1 MDDKLKE
8 LYEIMF
14 DDVLSKK
21 DAKEFLQL
29 VFALSA
35 KSKKEIDQMTAETK
49 QDIENTIEY
58 FKTEKENLEK
68 ELTQHIKEKKD
79 DVDNQIRFV
88 DDTLKLKIDTLDKLI
103 EKVKAIKA
111 EKGKDGENGKNGKD
125 GEDAVVDYEY
135 VIEETLKKI
144 PEKEEMTA
152 ELIVDEINKLPTNK
166 DTHKI
171 DASHIKNLPKQP
183 IYTGGGGGVRLLSLL
198 NDVNTSGV
206 ADGQVLTYESATAT
220 WIPSTPV
227 SRVEFTSGIIET
239 PADGTYKVIVN
250 IPYGITITET
260 TTVAVSGT
268 CTVNFQ
274 IDTTNLGGTANSV
287 SSVETTQT
295 HSSLNVADAGKDIQI
310 KVSSNSAC
318 SRMSFTIKYTR
329 N

>member
-103 EKVKAIKA
+103 EKVKGIKA

-171 DASHIKNLPKQP
+171 DASHIKNLPQLSVGSRNSVRQLAFLSDVD
-183 IYTGGGGGVRLLSLL
+183 TG
-198 NDVNTSGV
+198 GV
-206 ADGQVLTYESATAT
+206 ADGQVLTYDSATKT
-220 WIPSTPV
+220 WVPSTPV

-239 PADGTYKVIVN
+239 PTDGTYKVIVN
-250 IPYGITITET
+250 IPYGITITDT
-260 TTVAVSGT
+260 TTISASGT

-287 SSVETTQT
+287 SSTETTQT
-295 HSSLNVADAGKDIQI
+295 HSSANVADAGKDIQI
-310 KVSSNSAC
+310 KVSSNSGC